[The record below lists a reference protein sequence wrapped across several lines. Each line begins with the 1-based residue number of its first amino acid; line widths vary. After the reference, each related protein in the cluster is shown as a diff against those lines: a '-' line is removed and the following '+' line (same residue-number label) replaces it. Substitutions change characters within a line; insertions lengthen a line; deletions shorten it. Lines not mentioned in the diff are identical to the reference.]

1 MWFKNLQIHSLLEP
15 LNLTP
20 EQLHQALEQAAF
32 RPCASLEP
40 ETLGWDQPLGRHG
53 SMLTHA
59 VSGCVM
65 ICATRQ
71 ERILP
76 SSVIKDALEEKVI
89 EIEEREGRTVKRKEK
104 LQLRDEVELS
114 LLPKA
119 FVRSSRTY
127 AYIDEKNGWIIVD
140 SPSAK
145 RAEDV
150 LSLLRKTLGSLKTK
164 PIAVRE
170 ASASVMTTWLTSG
183 APADVELKDE
193 CELREP
199 GEEGGIIR
207 CRRQALDGEEIATH
221 LNAGKQVVRL
231 ALEWEER
238 LGLVLSDDLVVRRL
252 KFLDLVQDEAAEAGA
267 EDEVARF
274 EVDFSLMSLELARFI
289 PRMFEFFGGAAVE
302 A

>member
-15 LNLTP
+15 IGLSP
-20 EQLHQALEQAAF
+20 EALHQALEQAAF

-40 ETLGWDQPLGRHG
+40 ETLGWDLPLGRSG
-53 SMLTHA
+53 QQLTHA
-59 VSGCVM
+59 VSGCIM

-76 SSVIKDALEEKVI
+76 SSVVKDAAEERALD
-89 EIEEREGRTVKRKEK
+89 IEEREGRPVRRKEK
-104 LQLRDEVELS
+104 LQIRDEVELE
-114 LLPKA
+114 LLPRA

-127 AYIDEKNGWIIVD
+127 AYIDEKNGWIIID
-140 SPSAK
+140 TPSAK
-145 RAEDV
+145 RAED
-150 LSLLRKTLGSLKTK
+150 LLTLLRKTLGSLKTR
-164 PIAVRE
+164 PIGVRE
-170 ASASVMTTWLTSG
+170 APASVMTQWLSQG
-183 APADVELKDE
+183 APQDIELKDE

-207 CRRQALDGEEIATH
+207 CRRQALDGEEIAIH
-221 LNAGKQVVRL
+221 LSAGKQVVRL
-231 ALEWEER
+231 AVDWEER
-238 LGLVLSDDLVVRRL
+238 LSLVLCDDLVVRRL

-274 EVDFSLMSLELARFI
+274 EVDFALMSLELGRFI
-289 PRMFEFFGGAAVE
+289 PRMLEIFGGAAEV

>member
-1 MWFKNLQIHSLLEP
+1 MWFKNLQIHSLIEP
-15 LNLTP
+15 LNLSP
-20 EQLHQALEQAAF
+20 EHLHQALEKAAF

-40 ETLGWDQPLGRHG
+40 ETLGWDLPLGRHG

-59 VSGCVM
+59 VSGCIM

-89 EIEEREGRTVKRKEK
+89 EIEEREGRPVRRKEK
-104 LQLRDEVELS
+104 LQLRDDIELE

-127 AYIDEKNGWIIVD
+127 AYIDEQNGWIIID

-145 RAEDV
+145 RAED
-150 LSLLRKTLGSLKTK
+150 LLTLLRKTLGSLKTR

-170 ASASVMTTWLTSG
+170 APVNVMTQWLSSG

-207 CRRQALDGEEIATH
+207 CRRQPLDGEEIATH
-221 LNAGKQVVRL
+221 LGAGKQVVRL

-252 KFLDLVQDEAAEAGA
+252 KFLDLVQDEAASAGA
-267 EDEVARF
+267 EDELAKF
-274 EVDFSLMSLELARFI
+274 DVDFSLMALEFARFI
-289 PRMFEFFGGAAVE
+289 PRMLEFFGGPAE

>member
-1 MWFKNLQIHSLLEP
+1 MWFRNLHIHSLLEP
-15 LNLTP
+15 INLSP
-20 EQLHQALEQAAF
+20 EKLHQELERAAF

-40 ETLGWDQPLGRHG
+40 ETLGWDYPLGRQG
-53 SMLTHA
+53 QMLTHA
-59 VSGCVM
+59 VSGCIM

-76 SSVIKDALEEKVI
+76 SSVVKDALEERVA
-89 EIEEREGRTVKRKEK
+89 EIEEREGRPVRRKEK
-104 LQLRDEVELS
+104 LQLRDEVELE

-140 SPSAK
+140 NASAK
-145 RAEDV
+145 RAEDL

-164 PIAVRE
+164 PIAVRD
-170 ASASVMTTWLTSG
+170 APAGVMTGWLTSG

-207 CRRQALDGEEIATH
+207 CRRQPLDGEEIATH

-238 LGLVLSDDLVVRRL
+238 LALVLSDDLVVRRL
-252 KFLDLVQDEAAEAGA
+252 KFLELVQDEAAEAGA
-267 EDEVARF
+267 EDEIARF

-289 PRMFEFFGGAAVE
+289 PKMLEFFGGLAQE
-302 A
+302 S